1 MEDNLKQELLELGGK
16 YFSGLKS
23 TWTGTDLQ
31 NIYRLY
37 NAITGQNKKDT
48 GCNSCRR
55 ESINFVRDE
64 YMRILKTTN
73 LNNNV

>member
-64 YMRILKTTN
+64 YMRILKTQQ
-73 LNNNV
+73 NNG

>member
-1 MEDNLKQELLELGGK
+1 MEDNLKQELIELGGK

-37 NAITGQNKKDT
+37 NAITGQNKQDT

-64 YMRILKTTN
+64 YMRILKTTKQS
-73 LNNNV
+73 NV